1 MATSA
6 VIDLV
11 SDDDDDNA
19 VDLGPTRDG
28 AQVRRPALNR
38 TIVPDTLQPRRRS
51 GFSSALAIA
60 TIDLTLEDDAAAGVA
75 ERPGSAGEG
84 DLAPANEARPDS
96 RSRNQNTSPR
106 TPRTTAEGSSKPRAS
121 VSGDTGVAPKLTRV
135 SAKTPPAA
143 LNSESPPMFP
153 GRFAH
158 LPGNPSGERHSGA
171 SASSTRPPPLNDG
184 STPAQAHVISDDEDG
199 DNGDDDD
206 LLIDEEKSTP
216 ATASRDTLSSGRS
229 TEHVRPTTPP
239 TPPSERETSPIKR
252 LSPIAAEVAERVK
265 QDWGVYPWEI
275 ATALNPPQFDATLVC
290 DFCDLARDGCS
301 LERAKQLVEDQVK
314 NRFAKLDGGPGYI
327 ITDDIKEARK
337 IFNNLKKF
345 YSTGQRSRP
354 QSHRSSN
361 TISSLLSP
369 QPQPRPHL
377 PSIPSRL
384 NHRRKVHTDP
394 LDSLPRDLRP
404 LFSDNPKPSEEE
416 QRGSSPETVVRPET
430 DGARDRGN
438 ETLSN
443 SIQPEELHPEP
454 QDDNPLEALDSAPK
468 DPLPIMST
476 EAKPTEHADITQ
488 PALPVTLLDMGSTES
503 PKSNSCKVPPR
514 DIPTSESFQDL
525 QDTSGWSIESMR
537 DLLNKRVK
545 EIEEDREYFT
555 KFRLG
560 RARRIHHFP
569 EPDTTAE
576 SSNDFISGPSI
587 VPAKFAQQEFP
598 WPNATAIQTR
608 GAVKT
613 GESKP
618 RNQKTQEVFSHGS
631 SKGIRS
637 IISNPVDFYA
647 VNTVPVPPY
656 TNYVSLKQNVLAENH
671 RTLMVYPYFDD
682 NQDEDLA
689 KKSLWDELQS
699 RYNIV
704 ADELRRRRLLQ
715 AEQAWQLR
723 SYAEK
728 IIEELPM
735 EMSDILAYFLLPSD
749 ALIHNLQMEMS
760 LKQTHCLENKRP
772 LSCMEEFN
780 RDKKKWRAVLE
791 NLPPTTVRGLA
802 IASIFCPTWLEILK
816 FSFWHIARRSSLA
829 QPPPLGNRPQPGD
842 TNGSSDF
849 AYRTLA
855 CRVCHLHNCP
865 FHGAILEQPE
875 PSDHSESE
883 DSDTAHDS
891 SDDDERSPSDSKP
904 NSLRRLSISSEASL
918 VNFKKHVK
926 AQPREHPDD
935 DGIIY
940 GLACFKNNKCE
951 CWALNR
957 ECDPDLCA
965 SCGAA
970 EVLDPINRYN
980 DALYR
985 QKCGNVNIQRN
996 VPKRTLLGQSEVQ
1009 GFGLYAGERLKA
1021 GEYIGE
1027 YKGEIVTKE
1036 EAQEVD
1042 STRAGN
1048 KLRFINNSAKAPNCE
1063 PRVMLCNTVVRIG
1076 LFANKDMAPGEEMF
1090 FNYNYPEEVTKHFWE
1105 KGQTQSGGT
1114 AFAVKTKKGGGGKQK
1129 GKAANLSSDSEALAS
1144 RRPGAPPSVS
1154 EALAMQKGLKAKKS
1168 APKVKAEES
1177 SRSRIGETPLRGS
1190 STISRY
1196 AWATTGKR
1204 PRRTALEKQKTWEE
1218 LEEVLEDFDSFGES
1232 DQDSDSANDRP
1243 KKKGKKAKV

>member
-11 SDDDDDNA
+11 SDDDDNT
-19 VDLGPTRDG
+19 VDLGHTRYG
-28 AQVRRPALNR
+28 AQVQRTALNR

-121 VSGDTGVAPKLTRV
+121 VSGDTDVAPKLTRV

-301 LERAKQLVEDQVK
+301 LEKAKQLVEDQVK
-314 NRFAKLDGGPGYI
+314 NRSAKLDGGPGYI

-337 IFNNLKKF
+337 IFNNLK
-345 YSTGQRSRP
+345 
-354 QSHRSSN
+354 
-361 TISSLLSP
+361 
-369 QPQPRPHL
+369 
-377 PSIPSRL
+377 
-384 NHRRKVHTDP
+384 
-394 LDSLPRDLRP
+394 
-404 LFSDNPKPSEEE
+404 KPSEEE

-454 QDDNPLEALDSAPK
+454 QDDNPLEALDSTPK
-468 DPLPIMST
+468 DLLPIMST

-488 PALPVTLLDMGSTES
+488 TALPVTLLDMGSTES

-545 EIEEDREYFT
+545 EIDEDREYFT

-704 ADELRRRRLLQ
+704 ADELRRRR
-715 AEQAWQLR
+715 
-723 SYAEK
+723 
-728 IIEELPM
+728 
-735 EMSDILAYFLLPSD
+735 
-749 ALIHNLQMEMS
+749 
-760 LKQTHCLENKRP
+760 
-772 LSCMEEFN
+772 
-780 RDKKKWRAVLE
+780 
-791 NLPPTTVRGLA
+791 
-802 IASIFCPTWLEILK
+802 
-816 FSFWHIARRSSLA
+816 
-829 QPPPLGNRPQPGD
+829 
-842 TNGSSDF
+842 
-849 AYRTLA
+849 
-855 CRVCHLHNCP
+855 
-865 FHGAILEQPE
+865 
-875 PSDHSESE
+875 
-883 DSDTAHDS
+883 
-891 SDDDERSPSDSKP
+891 
-904 NSLRRLSISSEASL
+904 
-918 VNFKKHVK
+918 
-926 AQPREHPDD
+926 
-935 DGIIY
+935 
-940 GLACFKNNKCE
+940 
-951 CWALNR
+951 
-957 ECDPDLCA
+957 
-965 SCGAA
+965 
-970 EVLDPINRYN
+970 YN

-1114 AFAVKTKKGGGGKQK
+1114 AFAVKTKKGGGKQK

-1144 RRPGAPPSVS
+1144 RRSAAPPSVS

-1204 PRRTALEKQKTWEE
+1204 PRRTALEKQKAWEE

-1232 DQDSDSANDRP
+1232 DQNTDSENDRP